1 MKMET
6 GLHADRAATVKALHV
21 QPGARSTPRT
31 CWSNWASMPGMTLG
45 GDPSTVAM
53 TEVAAEFAL
62 ETWAQVAI
70 VTFAHA
76 VALEGRRTSPSAS
89 TSTTQSRRARSATAL
104 TTYFAPSR
112 RRSGRLIGHH
122 ARCRPKLGRPS
133 GDGAQLLQ
141 RRLHEVGHS
150 LGLDHPNDPTQV
162 MYELYLDD
170 TTLRLASGDL
180 AGIDFIYGGGDG
192 RVPLLGTLRRPTR
205 STGAAASRAR
215 SSSGCRATTSITG
228 GSGNDRISGGSG
240 ATRSGAAAGTTR
252 SPNLTGGR
260 HRVAAATATTGIF
273 AGIGNSRLDGGNGD
287 DILVGGTGGDILLG
301 GAGNDIIL
309 GDPAGAMMFG
319 SDVIDGGPGDD
330 LLAGGGGADV
340 FVFRAT
346 GDADMIARFEI
357 DWLDPAA
364 TLPVGRDFVPG
375 LDRIAFEPGT
385 FATAAEVEAAIET
398 EAGSAVIRFGSASMT
413 VFGVTEAELSADSFI
428 FGEVIA

>member
-1 MKMET
+1 VLT
-6 GLHADRAATVKALHV
+6 GYKWGEPYYGRPSGTITFGFE
-21 QPGARSTPRT
+21 PGFA
-31 CWSNWASMPGMTLG
+31 GMLG
-45 GDPSTVAM
+45 GDPSTILAF
-53 TEVAAEFAL
+53 EAAAEFAL
-62 ETWAQVAI
+62 ETWAAVAAI
-70 VTFAHA
+70 DFVP
-76 VALEGRRTSPSAS
+76 ALEGTEPD
-89 TSTTQSRRARSATAL
+89 L
-104 TTYFAPSR
+104 GFDFAPLL
-112 RRSGRLIGHH
+112 GETIGE
-122 ARCRPKLGRPS
+122 AVTSFRPLLGVDQVVSTVITLDSTEAWSPF
-133 GDGAQLLQ
+133 GETGLNFYNVV
-141 RRLHEVGHS
+141 LHEVGHS
-150 LGLDHPNDPTQV
+150 LGLDHPDDPTQV
-162 MYELYLDD
+162 MYAFYLDD
-170 TTLRLASGDL
+170 QTLGLAAGDL
-180 AGIDFIYGGGDG
+180 AGIRLIYGSAREMIVGTFGADTIDRSGSLAGEEILAHAGDDFVVGTQGDDVISGGAGNDVLFGGDG
-192 RVPLLGTLRRPTR
+192 ADLVAGM
-205 STGAAASRAR
+205 TGN
-215 SSSGCRATTSITG
+215 GQLFG
-228 GSGNDRISGGSG
+228 GEGDDR
-240 ATRSGAAAGTTR
+240 
-252 SPNLTGGR
+252 L
-260 HRVAAATATTGIF
+260 F

-346 GDADMIARFEI
+346 GDADMIARFGI